1 MDMEKI
7 GLPKEL
13 AIKIVKGDGKR
24 VIALFADPNCHY
36 CQQFEKNL
44 EDVNNITVYV
54 FPYNIL
60 SVDSMHLS
68 HAIWCSPD
76 PAKAWENWMLRKER
90 PDAPSAECTFPN
102 DRILELGAELKVR
115 ATPTIYFADG
125 SRVEGAIPAQGMEE
139 KFAAIQSA

>member
-1 MDMEKI
+1 MEKI

-44 EDVNNITVYV
+44 EDVNNVTVYV

-68 HAIWCSPD
+68 HANLVFTRSGQGMG
-76 PAKAWENWMLRKER
+76 KRMLRKER
-90 PDAPSAECTFPN
+90 PDAPSAECVFPN
-102 DRILELGAELKVR
+102 DKILELGAELKVR

>member
-1 MDMEKI
+1 MEKI

-24 VIALFADPNCHY
+24 VIAVFADPNCHY
-36 CQQFEKNL
+36 CQQFENGL
-44 EDVNNITVYV
+44 RQVDNITVYM

-60 SVDSMHLS
+60 SVESVYLS

-76 PAKAWENWMLRKER
+76 PAKAWDEWMVDRKR
-90 PDAPSAECTFPN
+90 PPTAKPGCSFPN
-102 DRILELGAELKVR
+102 DEILKLGEELQIR

-125 SRVEGAIPAQGMEE
+125 TREEGSIPPEALEE
-139 KFAAIQSA
+139 KLASISGK

>member
-1 MDMEKI
+1 MEKI

-36 CQQFEKNL
+36 CQQFENGL
-44 EDVNNITVYV
+44 RQVDNMTIYV

-60 SVDSMHLS
+60 SVESMYLS

-76 PAKAWENWMLRKER
+76 PAKAWDDWMVERKR
-90 PDAPSAECTFPN
+90 PPTANPGCAFPN
-102 DRILELGAELKVR
+102 DEILQLGEKLQVR

-125 SRVEGAIPAQGMEE
+125 TREEGSIPPKVLEE
-139 KFAAIQSA
+139 KLESIKS